1 MNERRYIMSRPKED
15 PNAFY
20 VSISTR
26 INIETAKRLDEYCRR
41 TNAVRAKLIDQSINE
56 LLDKFQMTN

>member
-1 MNERRYIMSRPKED
+1 MARTKED

-26 INIETAKRLDEYCRR
+26 INIDTAKRLDEHCKS
-41 TNAVRAKLIDQSINE
+41 TNAVKAKLIDQAINDY
-56 LLDKFQMTN
+56 LDKLQMTN

>member
-1 MNERRYIMSRPKED
+1 MARPKDD

-26 INIETAKRLDEYCRR
+26 INVETAKRLDEYCKN
-41 TNAVRAKLIDQSINE
+41 TDSVRSKLIDQAINE
-56 LLDKFQMTN
+56 YLDKLQMTN